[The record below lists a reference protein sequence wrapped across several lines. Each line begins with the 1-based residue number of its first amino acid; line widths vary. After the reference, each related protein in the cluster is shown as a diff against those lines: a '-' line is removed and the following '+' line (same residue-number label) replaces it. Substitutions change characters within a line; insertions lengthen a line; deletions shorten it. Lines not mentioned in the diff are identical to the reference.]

1 MIKSIKA
8 LFIVASITALSACGW
23 HFQNGTLIPR
33 ELRTLTFESPD
44 PYSEMS
50 VAMRNQL
57 QANNIQLVNSAQGI
71 PVLRIN
77 KFRENNEVASVFKR
91 GREAEKVLMLEVE
104 ASIRLANGESH
115 PITAKVNRTFFDNS
129 RAALAK
135 SAEREVIWNDMREQ
149 AARQLITKM
158 VALEKQVK
166 HK

>member
-8 LFIVASITALSACGW
+8 LFIVASIIALSACGW
-23 HFQNGTLIPR
+23 HFQNGTLIPQ

-57 QANNIQLVNSAQGI
+57 QANNVQLVNSTQGI

-77 KFRENNEVASVFKR
+77 KFRTNDEVASVFKR

-104 ASIRLANGESH
+104 ASIR
-115 PITAKVNRTFFDNS
+115 
-129 RAALAK
+129 
-135 SAEREVIWNDMREQ
+135 
-149 AARQLITKM
+149 
-158 VALEKQVK
+158 
-166 HK
+166 

>member
-8 LFIVASITALSACGW
+8 LFIVASITALSAFGW
-23 HFQNGTLIPR
+23 HFQNGTLIPQ

-57 QANNIQLVNSAQGI
+57 QANNIQLVNSTTQGI

-77 KFRENNEVASVFKR
+77 KFRTNDEVASVFKR

-129 RAALAK
+129 Y
-135 SAEREVIWNDMREQ
+135 
-149 AARQLITKM
+149 
-158 VALEKQVK
+158 
-166 HK
+166 